1 MMKCPFCG
9 YAESKVVDSRPAP
22 ERGGIRRRRECLECT
37 KRYTTYEVIEAL
49 QIVVCK
55 RDGSQQ
61 SFDRAKLMRSILRAC
76 EKRTVKLEQIEHIV
90 DSIES
95 SFQNN
100 FRAEVTSTEIGEEVL
115 RHLRTLDKVAYVRFA
130 SVYHQFTDL
139 ESFANELRSLSD
151 EQN

>member
-22 ERGGIRRRRECLECT
+22 ERGGIRRRRECLECG
-37 KRYTTYEVIEAL
+37 KRFTTYEVIEAL
-49 QIVVCK
+49 QIVVRK

-61 SFDRAKLMRSILRAC
+61 PFDRAKLMRSILRAC

-139 ESFANELRSLSD
+139 ESFANELRRLSD